1 MKNLASVLFAGAAGV
16 AVLQWWQIAY
26 RLRLFL
32 TDCHG
37 ERGVNHIGDG
47 AFTFIYIVN
56 AILLVGVV
64 FALRVFWR
72 AGRGWRIAKGVVG
85 LGNALGGVTCVD
97 MERDGDLG
105 EDGADS
111 RNGG

>member
-56 AILLVGVV
+56 AILLAGVV

-72 AGRGWRIAKGVVG
+72 DGRGWRIATGVVG
-85 LGNALGGVTCVD
+85 LGNAFGWLTFAVMHRTGVLV
-97 MERDGDLG
+97 EYG
-105 EDGADS
+105 EFILH
-111 RNGG
+111 